1 MTTRLRW
8 CTLNYGFSHI
18 SFRLPKKNLLGV
30 VKPKRIQSAE
40 NVGKEIEGALAN
52 PIGSD
57 RISKS
62 IGKED
67 KITILIDDIT
77 RPSASGIILPS
88 IIKEIRN
95 TGVDLK
101 NTTILIATG
110 MHRKHTSE
118 EKETLIGEILL
129 GKIAVTD
136 HVSTDR
142 ENLTHFGKTS
152 HGTELKLNSLL
163 DRSDFVIATGC
174 VDIHWFAGYTG
185 GSKSIL
191 PGVAGPES
199 IQQNHAMLL
208 SPKAKAGL
216 VYGNPVREDIEEAG
230 KIADLDFILNVV
242 LNDKK
247 KIIRAFAGDR
257 LKAYSQGTK
266 LFDEL
271 YKMPLSRKADIV
283 IASPGGFPKDINLY
297 QAQKALDNASYAAKD
312 GGIIILV
319 AECGERYGGE
329 TFERW
334 MRESATPEEI
344 VERIK
349 SGFILGGHKAYG
361 FAKLLKRLR
370 KIILVSSIDER
381 LINKSLLTAAKS
393 IEDALNLARKELGYD
408 SEILVMPNA
417 GSTYFS
423 IADV

>member
-1 MTTRLRW
+1 MTKYLHRY
-8 CTLNYGFSHI
+8 TLNYGSSYI
-18 SFRLPKKNLLGV
+18 SMRLPKKNLLGV
-30 VKPKRIQSAE
+30 VKPKRMQSAE

-67 KITILIDDIT
+67 KIAILIDDIT
-77 RPSASGIILPS
+77 RPSPS
-88 IIKEIRN
+88 SVIVPPIIKEIRN
-95 TGVDLK
+95 IGVDLA
-101 NTTILIATG
+101 NVVILIATG
-110 MHRKHTSE
+110 MHRKHTKE
-118 EKETLIGEILL
+118 EKKTLIGETLL
-129 GKIAVTD
+129 GKVAVTD
-136 HVSTDR
+136 HVSVDR
-142 ENLTHFGKTS
+142 ENLSYFGKTS
-152 HGTELKLNSLL
+152 HGTELKLNNLL

-174 VDIHWFAGYTG
+174 VDAHWFAGYTG

-208 SPKAKAGL
+208 SPNAKAGL

-230 KIADLDFILNVV
+230 KIAGLDFILNVV

-247 KIIRAFAGDR
+247 NIVRAFAGDR
-257 LKAYSQGTK
+257 LKAHSQGTK

-319 AECGERYGGE
+319 AECREGYGGE

-334 MRESATPEEI
+334 MRESATSEEI

-361 FAKLLKRLR
+361 FAKLLKRLH
-370 KIILVSSIDER
+370 KIILVSSISEG
-381 LINKSLLTAAKS
+381 LINKSFLTAAKS

-408 SEILVMPNA
+408 SEILIVPNA